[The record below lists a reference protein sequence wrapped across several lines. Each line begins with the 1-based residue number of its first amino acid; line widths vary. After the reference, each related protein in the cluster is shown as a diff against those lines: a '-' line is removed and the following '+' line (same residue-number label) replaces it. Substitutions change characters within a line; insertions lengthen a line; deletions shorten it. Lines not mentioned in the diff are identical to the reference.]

1 MVAKRDDQTVRKQ
14 RASTLIVM
22 ANARVF
28 ESEGWDITIIDAD
41 GNEFDPAGFEQSQ
54 AQASSWLQAKHVP
67 AVAAPDVQ
75 PKEEIEANVEHAEPD
90 IEQSA
95 SIDDAF
101 EPMEY
106 AEEDMTEYS
115 AEYSEDTADADEDVE
130 AEEHAEAEG
139 NVEAA

>member
-14 RASTLIVM
+14 RTSALIVM
-22 ANARVF
+22 ANARVW
-28 ESEGWDITIIDAD
+28 ESEGWDITITDAD

-75 PKEEIEANVEHAEPD
+75 PTQETEANVEHTEPD

-95 SIDDAF
+95 SIDGAF
-101 EPMEY
+101 ESMEY
-106 AEEDMTEYS
+106 AEEDMSEYS
-115 AEYSEDTADADEDVE
+115 AEYSEETAD